1 MISYTYIENIYT
13 CDARVEEFASMA
25 GEEISPQAEEDIMT
39 IAERLRQE
47 SRSEGELKGTLKVA
61 RRMLDEG
68 SDLVFIVKVTG
79 LAVDQIKA
87 LQKNK

>member
-1 MISYTYIENIYT
+1 
-13 CDARVEEFASMA
+13 
-25 GEEISPQAEEDIMT
+25 MT

-47 SRSEGELKGTLKVA
+47 SRKEGELNGELKGTLKVA

-79 LAVDQIKA
+79 LTVAQIKA